1 MNTTMTGEPGTTAT
15 ACPGCSSE
23 EERTVRLLARK
34 RELEE
39 RIKDEPGNRALALE
53 LEICLEDIISAR
65 ASAKPK
71 ASIRSGASLSCSG
84 EERAAFR
91 RWIDSGAA
99 DNRDELEELRKAY
112 GRIQSMAGTE
122 YQRRLLAMHR
132 EGKSAVEIAG
142 ELGLAPSSVS
152 RTLKRAKEHER
163 ELAARYLE
171 ARELINAGE
180 LVRGKLPIYT
190 EKQAK
195 YLKMF
200 RSGMTM
206 TQIAKA
212 CGVNHSTVSMSIGRA
227 LNRENRVMN
236 VIGSDGK
243 LRLNMENPEH
253 FGAVMYA
260 MTPRQQA
267 AVYLR
272 LGERQSRERCSLLLH
287 TSTGNIDRL
296 VRAGL
301 SRAAERLSAW
311 DITLDCA
318 DGMVEQLERSLEGI
332 FEEPEPVKAE
342 KGGSAGKGKS
352 HSSRKSPP
360 AKPEVKLTLNYTD
373 GREHEIAGM
382 PHPLSRFASR
392 LFAAKSLRAIY
403 DRLLRWWMERQG
415 RK

>member
-1 MNTTMTGEPGTTAT
+1 MTRAQGTTAT

-23 EERTVRLLARK
+23 GGRIHNLLARK

-39 RIKDEPGNRALALE
+39 KIKAEPGNKALALE

-65 ASAKPK
+65 ASRRPRA
-71 ASIRSGASLSCSG
+71 RGGSGVSLSSSG
-84 EERAAFR
+84 EGRAAFQ
-91 RWIDSGAA
+91 RWIESGAE
-99 DNRDELEELRKAY
+99 DNREELEELRLAY
-112 GRIQSMAGTE
+112 GRIQSAAGTE

-132 EGKSAVEIAG
+132 EGKSAVEIAR

-152 RTLKRAKEHER
+152 RTLNRAKAHER

-171 ARELINAGE
+171 AKELIDAGE
-180 LVRGKLPIYT
+180 IVRGKLPIYT
-190 EKQAK
+190 ETQEK
-195 YLKMF
+195 YLKMY
-200 RSGMTM
+200 RSGMNM
-206 TQIAKA
+206 TQIAEA
-212 CGVNHSTVSMSIGRA
+212 CGVKHSTVSMSISRA
-227 LNRENRVMN
+227 LKREAKLMG
-236 VIGSDGK
+236 VIGGGEK

-272 LGERQSRERCSLLLH
+272 LGERQSRERCAMLLH
-287 TSTGNIDRL
+287 TNPGNIDRL

-301 SRAAERLSAW
+301 ARAAERLSAW

-318 DGMVEQLERSLEGI
+318 DGMVVQLERSLEGI

-342 KGGSAGKGKS
+342 KRGEPGKCEGRS
-352 HSSRKSPP
+352 VRKTPLP
-360 AKPEVKLTLNYTD
+360 RPEVKLTLNYTD
-373 GREHEIAGM
+373 GKAPGKPGM
-382 PHPLSRFASR
+382 PHPLSRFASK
-392 LFAAKSLRAIY
+392 LFASKSLKAIY
-403 DRLLRWWMERQG
+403 NRLLRWWMDRQR

>member
-1 MNTTMTGEPGTTAT
+1 MAT
-15 ACPGCSSE
+15 VCPGCSSE
-23 EERTVRLLARK
+23 GEKIASLLARK
-34 RELEE
+34 RELEDK
-39 RIKDEPGNRALALE
+39 IKAEPENKALALE

-71 ASIRSGASLSCSG
+71 AASRGSASLSSSG
-84 EERAAFR
+84 EERAAFQL
-91 RWIDSGAA
+91 WIENGSE
-99 DNRDELEELRKAY
+99 DNREELETLRLAY
-112 GRIQSMAGTE
+112 GRIQSAAGTE
-122 YQRRLLAMHR
+122 YQRKLLAMHR
-132 EGKSAVEIAG
+132 EGKSAVEIAR

-152 RTLKRAKEHER
+152 RTLNRAKGHER

-171 ARELINAGE
+171 AKELLDAGE
-180 LVRGKLPIYT
+180 IVRGKLAIYT
-190 EKQAK
+190 EKQEK

-206 TQIAKA
+206 TQIAKV

-227 LNRENRVMN
+227 LNREAKMMN
-236 VIGSDGK
+236 VIGGDGK

-272 LGERQSRERCSLLLH
+272 LGERQSRERCALLLH
-287 TSTGNIDRL
+287 TSPGNIDRL

-301 SRAAERLSAW
+301 ARAAERLSAW

-318 DGMVEQLERSLEGI
+318 DGMVDQLERSLEGI

-342 KGGSAGKGKS
+342 KSEGLGKGKS
-352 HSSRKSPP
+352 HSVRKAPP
-360 AKPEVKLTLNYTD
+360 PKPEVKLTLNYTD
-373 GREHEIAGM
+373 GRAPGNPGM

-392 LFAAKSLRAIY
+392 LFAAKSLKAIY

-415 RK
+415 RKTK

>member
-1 MNTTMTGEPGTTAT
+1 
-15 ACPGCSSE
+15 
-23 EERTVRLLARK
+23 
-34 RELEE
+34 
-39 RIKDEPGNRALALE
+39 LALE

-65 ASAKPK
+65 ASAKTR
-71 ASIRSGASLSCSG
+71 AAGRGGASLSGSG
-84 EERAAFR
+84 EGRAAFQL
-91 RWIDSGAA
+91 WIESGAE
-99 DNRDELEELRKAY
+99 DNREELEELRRVY
-112 GRIQSMAGTE
+112 GRIQSAAGTE

-132 EGKSAVEIAG
+132 EGRSAVEIAR
-142 ELGLAPSSVS
+142 ELGLSPSSVS
-152 RTLKRAKEHER
+152 RTLSRAKGHER

-171 ARELINAGE
+171 AKELMDAGE
-180 LVRGKLPIYT
+180 IVRGKLPIYT
-190 EKQAK
+190 ETQAK

-200 RSGMTM
+200 RSGMNM

-227 LNRENRVMN
+227 LNREAKMMN
-236 VIGSDGK
+236 VIGGDGK

-287 TSTGNIDRL
+287 TNPGNIDRL

-301 SRAAERLSAW
+301 ARAAERLSAW

-318 DGMVEQLERSLEGI
+318 DGMVGQLERSLEGI
-332 FEEPEPVKAE
+332 FEEPEPVKEE
-342 KGGSAGKGKS
+342 KGEGPGKCEG
-352 HSSRKSPP
+352 HSVRRTPP
-360 AKPEVKLTLNYTD
+360 PRPEVKLTLNYTD
-373 GREHEIAGM
+373 GKAQESSGM

-392 LFAAKSLRAIY
+392 LFAAKSLKAIY
-403 DRLLRWWMERQG
+403 DRFLRWWMERQG
-415 RK
+415 KNHSKNASLRGSMAEK